1 MNEQQQA
8 KILLNNEVKVTD
20 HRSQFVGETG
30 IVKQVMHDG
39 RTLDI
44 KLSNGKF
51 VFLDVTLV
59 SDSRAHTVRQDRA
72 KPWPNRK
79 PLGTGRYLIMQI
91 TKTSVHSGITRTLDL
106 DVTFEEIA
114 AWQAGELIQV
124 AMPRLDADGREFIKT
139 GITAEEW
146 EEIFPPEEDE

>member
-1 MNEQQQA
+1 MIMNEQQQA

-59 SDSRAHTVRQDRA
+59 SEIQEPAQSA
-72 KPWPNRK
+72 KTPQS
-79 PLGTGRYLIMQI
+79 LGPIANHLVQE
-91 TKTSVHSGITRTLDL
+91 GI
-106 DVTFEEIA
+106 
-114 AWQAGELIQV
+114 
-124 AMPRLDADGREFIKT
+124 
-139 GITAEEW
+139 
-146 EEIFPPEEDE
+146 

>member
-1 MNEQQQA
+1 MSYPLWYYRHMIMNEEQQA

-20 HRSQFVGETG
+20 HRSQFVGQTG

-59 SDSRAHTVRQDRA
+59 SEIQERTQFAKTEQSLGPIANHMVQD
-72 KPWPNRK
+72 
-79 PLGTGRYLIMQI
+79 
-91 TKTSVHSGITRTLDL
+91 GI
-106 DVTFEEIA
+106 
-114 AWQAGELIQV
+114 
-124 AMPRLDADGREFIKT
+124 
-139 GITAEEW
+139 
-146 EEIFPPEEDE
+146 

>member
-1 MNEQQQA
+1 MSYPLWYYRHMIMNEQQQA

-59 SDSRAHTVRQDRA
+59 SEIQERTQFA
-72 KPWPNRK
+72 KTEQS
-79 PLGTGRYLIMQI
+79 LGPIANHLVQE
-91 TKTSVHSGITRTLDL
+91 GI
-106 DVTFEEIA
+106 
-114 AWQAGELIQV
+114 
-124 AMPRLDADGREFIKT
+124 
-139 GITAEEW
+139 
-146 EEIFPPEEDE
+146 